1 MSLLGRNNETEVIG
15 MTIYSEI
22 KTKKARKQY
31 ILDLLMNDD
40 RALWKGL
47 HTIYQY
53 QTEEEKD
60 CEDTVY
66 DNGVGFNA
74 LDARFLSSLAQQYDK
89 TRRVGS
95 VNQTTALR
103 KRLPKYA
110 TQLRIVAD
118 RKQGIA

>member
-1 MSLLGRNNETEVIG
+1 M
-15 MTIYSEI
+15 IYKEI

-31 ILDLLMNDD
+31 ILDLLLTDD

-47 HTIYQY
+47 YTIYQY

-74 LDARFLSSLAQQYDK
+74 LDARFLSSLAEQYEQNDK
-89 TRRVGS
+89 RIGTIG
-95 VNQTTALR
+95 QTTALR
-103 KRLPKYA
+103 KRLTKYA
-110 TQLRIVAD
+110 NQLRIVAD
-118 RKQGIA
+118 YKQGIA

>member
-1 MSLLGRNNETEVIG
+1 MV
-15 MTIYSEI
+15 YKEI

-31 ILDLLMNDD
+31 IFDLLMNDD

-47 HTIYQY
+47 YTIYQY

-74 LDARFLSSLAQQYDK
+74 LDARFLTSLAQQYEK
-89 TRRVGS
+89 NKRVGS
-95 VNQTTALR
+95 LNQTAALR
-103 KRLPKYA
+103 KRLTKY
-110 TQLRIVAD
+110 TNQLRIVAD
-118 RKQGIA
+118 RKQGVA